1 MGLESLLLSI
11 SFKKPLKE
19 ELIIEIFEEAGA
31 SFLKNKSNIDNINDF
46 RHWYFEIRTENGLSE
61 IDILLTPNKNQ
72 ITSWTLRFSIL
83 SPEKVIDQSFNFL
96 RKLKSLR
103 SLKVFDTQ
111 LNSKEIELDIE
122 KFKDNQDNERKREII
137 LNNKT
142 GIVIEGGS
150 ATTDYIHRNDL
161 VDKIWKLK

>member
-11 SFKKPLKE
+11 SFKKPLKQ
-19 ELIIEIFEEAGA
+19 ELIIETFEEAGA
-31 SFLKNKSNIDNINDF
+31 SFLKSKSNIDNINEF

-61 IDILLTPNKNQ
+61 IDILLTPSKNQ
-72 ITSWTLRFSIL
+72 VTSWALRFSIL

-96 RKLKSLR
+96 RKLKSMR

-122 KFKDNQDNERKREII
+122 KFKDNQDNERKRQII
-137 LNNKT
+137 LSNKN

-161 VDKIWKLK
+161 VDEIWKLK